1 MCVTGR
7 SQALLS
13 SISRIQIS
21 VRARERVSDT
31 RTGDTGRRESHR
43 RSSQWRRPTASSAA
57 SAKQMKRR
65 ACLTTAGFL
74 PAAGSKTCRSSY
86 STATASYASRLSV
99 AVRRPLAP
107 APNQAP
113 GTRIL
118 TLRSACCWPA
128 WCLKNMLTSAD
139 ERRAVGGIAARRA
152 RTDAEPRG
160 ARRAPGS
167 QCQGRPSVVVG
178 RTPEG
183 QVSLH
188 VIALR
193 SPLLLGVLWPA
204 ALRCPGALQCQPAA
218 GTGVPS
224 AGPSGRPGV
233 LASSAGCTVCNLDFN
248 TRY

>member
-1 MCVTGR
+1 M
-7 SQALLS
+7 
-13 SISRIQIS
+13 
-21 VRARERVSDT
+21 
-31 RTGDTGRRESHR
+31 
-43 RSSQWRRPTASSAA
+43 
-57 SAKQMKRR
+57 
-65 ACLTTAGFL
+65 TTAGFL
-74 PAAGSKTCRSSY
+74 PAAGSKTCRRSSY

-152 RTDAEPRG
+152 RSDAEPRG

-233 LASSAGCTVCNLDFN
+233 LASSAGCTVCNLGTSEDHSPQLDTPSIPKVLCWVYRPSPRQTGLSRSCGVCSIN
-248 TRY
+248 APRAVEAIIRQLGTLAR